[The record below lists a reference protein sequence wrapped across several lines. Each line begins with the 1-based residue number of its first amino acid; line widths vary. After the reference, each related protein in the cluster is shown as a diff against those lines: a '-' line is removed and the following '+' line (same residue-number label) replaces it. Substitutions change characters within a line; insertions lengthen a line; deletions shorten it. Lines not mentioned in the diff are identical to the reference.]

1 MIESRGELA
10 ALGVLKPRERPLEIL
25 TLDTLKQ
32 ELKRQRFRPVYLLL
46 GPELYLRNQA
56 AALFKRLIPPEVL
69 AFNYAEF
76 NARSSSAN
84 QIIEAANTF
93 PMMSH
98 LRLVVVQDVDSV
110 PGTEQDAFLAYLQ
123 DPAAHT
129 ILVLIAL
136 ELDRRTLFFKRLYE
150 GSCVLEFP
158 LLKDFALRNWADEYI
173 RHQGRRIS
181 PAALGRLMDL
191 AGSDMLSLVNE
202 VEKLLLYAPESK
214 EIPDSVVEQLVPSS
228 RLHKLYE
235 LTDAIG
241 RKDRRNAIR
250 LIANLLESGEPA
262 LRVSATLAGHFRQVL
277 IAREMLDTGEVDT
290 RAIAAA
296 AQVHP
301 RWVENLIRTA
311 RLFDSKTAREM
322 CLRTAEIDRR
332 LKSSGVDQKLILESL
347 VHSL

>member
-1 MIESRGELA
+1 METLNVDIL
-10 ALGVLKPRERPLEIL
+10 RE
-25 TLDTLKQ
+25 

-56 AALFKRLIPPEVL
+56 AGLFKRLLQPELL

-76 NARSSSAN
+76 SGKSSTAN
-84 QIIEAANTF
+84 EIVEAANTF
-93 PMMSH
+93 PMMAQ
-98 LRLVVVQDVDSV
+98 LRVVVVNDVDAV
-110 PGTEQDAFLAYLQ
+110 PEPEREALCSYLQ
-123 DPAAHT
+123 SPSKRT
-129 ILVLIAL
+129 ILVLIAS
-136 ELDRRTLFFKRLYE
+136 ELDRRTAFARRVCE
-150 GSCVLEFP
+150 GSCLLEFP
-158 LLKDFALRNWADEYI
+158 QLKDFALKSWADEYI
-173 RHQGRRIS
+173 RRRGRRIS

-214 EIPDSVVEQLVPSS
+214 EISESAIEQLVPSS
-228 RLHKLYE
+228 RLHRLYE

-250 LIANLLESGEPA
+250 LMANLLESGEPA
-262 LRVSATLAGHFRQVL
+262 LRISATLAGHFRQVL
-277 IAREMLDTGEVDT
+277 VARELLDSGEVDT

-296 AQVHP
+296 AQVNP

-311 RLFDSKTAREM
+311 RLFDAATARQM

-332 LKSSGVDQKLILESL
+332 LKSSGIDQKLILESL

>member
-1 MIESRGELA
+1 MET
-10 ALGVLKPRERPLEIL
+10 L

-32 ELKRQRFRPVYLLL
+32 ELKRQQFRPVYLLL

-56 AALFKRLIPPEVL
+56 VGLLKRVIPPEAL

-76 NARSSSAN
+76 NAKSATSN
-84 QIIEAANTF
+84 QIVDAANTF
-93 PMMSH
+93 PMMSQ
-98 LRLVVVQDVDSV
+98 LRFVVVNDVDSL
-110 PGTEQDAFLAYLQ
+110 PETEQDALIAYLEG
-123 DPAAHT
+123 PSART
-129 ILVLIAL
+129 ILVLIAS
-136 ELDRRTLFFKRLYE
+136 ELDRRTLFFRRLCE

-158 LLKDFALRNWADEYI
+158 QLKDFALKNWAEEYI
-173 RHQGRRIS
+173 RRQGRRIS

-191 AGSDMLSLVNE
+191 AGSNMLSLVNE

-214 EIPDSVVEQLVPSS
+214 EISESAVEQLVPSS

-250 LIANLLESGEPA
+250 LIANVLESGEPA
-262 LRVSATLAGHFRQVL
+262 LRVSATLANHFRQVL
-277 IAREMLDTGEVDT
+277 IARELLDSGQVDT

-296 AQVHP
+296 AQVNP

-311 RLFDSKTAREM
+311 RLIDSKTAREM

-347 VHSL
+347 IHSL

>member
-1 MIESRGELA
+1 
-10 ALGVLKPRERPLEIL
+10 
-25 TLDTLKQ
+25 
-32 ELKRQRFRPVYLLL
+32 VYLLL

-56 AALFKRLIPPEVL
+56 VGLLKQVIPREAL

-76 NARSSSAN
+76 DAKSAAAN
-84 QIIEAANTF
+84 QIVEAANTF
-93 PMMSH
+93 PMMSR
-98 LRLVVVQDVDSV
+98 LRLVIVNDVNSLLE
-110 PGTEQDAFLAYLQ
+110 TEQDALIAYLGG
-123 DPAAHT
+123 PSART
-129 ILVLIAL
+129 ILVLVASD
-136 ELDRRTLFFKRLYE
+136 LDKRTVFFRRLCE

-158 LLKDFALRNWADEYI
+158 QLKDFALKNWAGEYI
-173 RHQGRRIS
+173 RRQGRRIS

-202 VEKLLLYAPESK
+202 VEKLLLYSPDSK
-214 EIPDSVVEQLVPSS
+214 EISESAIEQLVPSS

-241 RKDRRNAIR
+241 RKDRPNAIR
-250 LIANLLESGEPA
+250 LIANILESGEPA
-262 LRVSATLAGHFRQVL
+262 LRVSATFANHFRQVL
-277 IAREMLDTGEVDT
+277 IARELLDSGQVDT

-296 AQVHP
+296 ALVNP

-311 RLFDSKTAREM
+311 RLIDSRTAREM

-332 LKSSGVDQKLILESL
+332 LKSSGGDPKLILESL